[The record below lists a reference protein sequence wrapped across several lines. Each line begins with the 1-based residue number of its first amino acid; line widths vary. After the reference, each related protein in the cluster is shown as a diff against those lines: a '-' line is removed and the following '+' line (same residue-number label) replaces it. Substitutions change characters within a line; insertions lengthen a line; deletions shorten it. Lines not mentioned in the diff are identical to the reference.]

1 MDKTSTRKLALSGLF
16 LALGFLLPFVTGSN
30 QALGKMF
37 LPMHI
42 PILLCGF
49 VCGWPYGL
57 VVGFVTP
64 LFRSAILGMPPMFPT
79 AVSMAF
85 ELAAYGFLAGLLYKL
100 LPKKNIYVLVSLVLS
115 MLGGRIVLG
124 IANLILY
131 GASEKTLNVFLIGA
145 FTDAAP
151 GIIIQLVLIPVLIIA
166 LVKANLIKGE

>member
-1 MDKTSTRKLALSGLF
+1 
-16 LALGFLLPFVTGSN
+16 
-30 QALGKMF
+30 MF